1 METRIEKLRELSL
14 QREQAQD
21 LNFEA
26 TKKEDFDKQKDN
38 GRILRENRQ
47 RFKFQKIKDK
57 MNCEK
62 QGIDYERQ
70 KASRY
75 SIEETEAWNKKQK
88 EKSKQIN
95 RGFSDYSILGFR
107 KYKKLISNI
116 NPDLEEYKESQK
128 LQSTRVLGF
137 LDYQP
142 PKEKVNEMINDLE
155 KQIQKRK
162 TFSKRRKINEDEDV
176 TYINDRNY
184 RFNRKIAR
192 AFDPYTEEMKQNVE
206 RGTAL

>member
-1 METRIEKLRELSL
+1 MEARIEKLRELSL
-14 QREQAQD
+14 QREHAQD

-26 TKKEDFDKQKDN
+26 TKKEDFDKQEDN
-38 GRILRENRQ
+38 NRLVRENRQ

-57 MNCEK
+57 MDCEK

-70 KASRY
+70 RALRY
-75 SIEETEAWNKKQK
+75 SIEETEAWNDKQK
-88 EKSKQIN
+88 EKSKQVN
-95 RGFSDYSILGFR
+95 KGFSDYSTLGFR

-116 NPDLEEYKESQK
+116 IPDLEEYEESQK
-128 LQSTRVLGF
+128 LQSTRILGF

-142 PKEKVNEMINDLE
+142 SKEKVNEMVNDLE
-155 KQIQKRK
+155 KQIQRRK
-162 TFSKRRKINEDEDV
+162 TFSKRKKIKEDEDV

-192 AFDPYTEEMKQNVE
+192 AFDPYTEEMKQSLE